1 MRRTNRVPPTVL
13 WSLLLGVAFG
23 NTLAAQQPPAQPIPP
38 PSPAKEAGTAR
49 GNALIVP
56 INGTQRLQM
65 SNKGRIDRVLNPKE
79 NIARVTPILG
89 DPTSVL
95 VTGLDA
101 GVARITLI
109 GEGGAQENVEIVV
122 QFDVEYLRTLLAR
135 VVPTASVQPIPGS
148 NNQIILTGNVAH
160 AEDIEVIM
168 RTAASVVGGPERV
181 VDAMRVGGVMQV
193 QLDTVVAHV
202 NRSALREMGFNLL
215 QSGPSSIFG
224 SVVGNIAPVQT
235 AGTVPPS
242 TFSGNGSAAGGGA
255 SGAGGQTG
263 LITGG
268 AINSAPGPAN
278 LFLGVVTRSGSFF
291 GFLEA
296 LRVEGLA
303 KLLSEPRLVTL
314 SGEPAALL
322 SGGQQAIPE
331 AQGLGTISVRFEP
344 FGTILNFVPIVLG
357 NGKIHLDIQTVVS
370 QLDAASGTTINGTSV
385 PGRTVQSARTVVQ
398 IEDGQTLAI
407 GGLIQHISQA
417 TTNKVPILGDLPYV
431 GAAFSTKSYNDTEEE
446 LVILVTPHIVD
457 PMACNQLPKI
467 LPGEETRPPDDYELF
482 LEGILEAPRGPR
494 VPFPDRRF
502 VPAYKNGPTAGLFP
516 CAGNGRC
523 GPVGHNA
530 ADPVAAPPIP
540 ANRPPVGNVEAKPV
554 PPVAATPP
562 ASPAEPSTSAPA
574 PSPSPAA
581 EAAPPAGEATKPATD
596 PATVPGAAGQ
606 ETK

>member
-1 MRRTNRVPPTVL
+1 MRRTNRVPQIVL
-13 WSLLLGVAFG
+13 WSVLLGLACG
-23 NTLAAQQPPAQPIPP
+23 NPLAAQQPPAQPIPP
-38 PSPAKEAGTAR
+38 PAPAKEDRAGP
-49 GNALIVP
+49 GNALVVP

-65 SNKGRIDRVLNPKE
+65 SNKGRIERVLNPKE

-101 GVARITLI
+101 GAARITLI
-109 GEGGAQENVEIVV
+109 GEGGAQENIDIVV

-148 NNQIILTGNVAH
+148 NNQVILTGNVAR
-160 AEDIEVIM
+160 AEDIEIIM

-202 NRSALREMGFNLL
+202 NRSAMRDFGFNLL

-235 AGTVPPS
+235 AGTVAPS
-242 TFSGNGSAAGGGA
+242 TFSGNGNTAGGGS
-255 SGAGGQTG
+255 SGASGQTG

-303 KLLSEPRLVTL
+303 KLLSEPKLVTM
-314 SGEPAALL
+314 SGEPASLL
-322 SGGQQAIPE
+322 SGGRQAIPE

-344 FGTILNFVPIVLG
+344 FGTTLNFLPVVLG
-357 NGKIHLDIQTVVS
+357 NGKIHLDIQTIVS
-370 QLDAASGTTINGTSV
+370 QLDAAAGTTINGTSV
-385 PGRTVQSARTVVQ
+385 PGRSEQSARTVVE

-417 TTNKVPILGDLPYV
+417 TTNKVPILGDLPYL
-431 GAAFSTKSYNDTEEE
+431 GAAFSTKSYSDQEEE
-446 LVILVTPHIVD
+446 LVILVTPHLVD
-457 PMACNQLPKI
+457 AMACNQLPKI

-482 LEGILEAPRGPR
+482 LEGILEAPRGSR
-494 VPFPDRRF
+494 VPFPDRHF

-516 CAGNGRC
+516 CAGDGRC
-523 GPVGHNA
+523 GPVGHKA
-530 ADPVAAPPIP
+530 ADPVGASPIP
-540 ANRPPVGNVEAKPV
+540 ANRLPVGNVEAKPV

-562 ASPAEPSTSAPA
+562 ASPADAAASGAA
-574 PSPSPAA
+574 PSPNPGA
-581 EAAPPAGEATKPATD
+581 EAASPAGEAKPAPL
-596 PATVPGAAGQ
+596 PAAVSGGANQ
-606 ETK
+606 ESK

>member
-13 WSLLLGVAFG
+13 WSVLLGVAFG

-38 PSPAKEAGTAR
+38 PAPVKEDRTAH

-56 INGTQRLQM
+56 INGTQRVQM
-65 SNKGRIDRVLNPKE
+65 AKKGRIERVLNPKE
-79 NIARVTPILG
+79 NIARVSPVLG

-109 GEGGAQENVEIVV
+109 GEGGAQESVEIVV

-148 NNQIILTGNVAH
+148 NNQIILTGYVAR

-181 VDAMRVGGVMQV
+181 VDALRVGGVMQV

-224 SVVGNIAPVQT
+224 SVIGNIAPVQT

-242 TFSGNGSAAGGGA
+242 TFAGNGNTAGGGS
-255 SGAGGQTG
+255 SGASGQTG

-268 AINSAPGPAN
+268 AINSAPGAAN

-296 LRVEGLA
+296 LRAEGLA

-314 SGEPAALL
+314 SGKPATLL

-344 FGTILNFVPIVLG
+344 FGTQLNFLPVVLG
-357 NGKIHLDIQTVVS
+357 NGKIHLEILTSVT
-370 QLDAASGTTINGTSV
+370 QLDSSVGTTINGTTV
-385 PGRTVQSARTVVQ
+385 PGRTAQSAQTVVE

-407 GGLIQHISQA
+407 GGLIQHISVA
-417 TTNKVPILGDLPYV
+417 NTNKVPILGDLPYV
-431 GAAFSTKSYNDTEEE
+431 GAAFSVKSYTDSEEE
-446 LVILVTPHIVD
+446 LVILVTPHVVD

-482 LEGILEAPRGPR
+482 LEGILEAPRGSR
-494 VPFPDRRF
+494 VPFPDRHF

-516 CAGNGRC
+516 CAGDGRC
-523 GPVGHNA
+523 GPLGHKAN
-530 ADPVAAPPIP
+530 DPVGAPPVP

-554 PPVAATPP
+554 PPVATTPP
-562 ASPAEPSTSAPA
+562 ASPADAAASGPA

-581 EAAPPAGEATKPATD
+581 EAAPPAGEANKPAPS
-596 PATVPGAAGQ
+596 PAGVPEAANQ
-606 ETK
+606 ESK